1 MDSPRD
7 YYIDLTTD
15 PNDIDL
21 TDYDIPMIFPCV
33 VYYTIL
39 YHYTIQVS
47 SRYVPS
53 MNPLLTH

>member
-1 MDSPRD
+1 MSFMDSPRD

-21 TDYDIPMIFPCV
+21 TDDDIPMIFPCV

-39 YHYTIQVS
+39 YHYI
-47 SRYVPS
+47 PS
-53 MNPLLTH
+53 KYHPDIYHP